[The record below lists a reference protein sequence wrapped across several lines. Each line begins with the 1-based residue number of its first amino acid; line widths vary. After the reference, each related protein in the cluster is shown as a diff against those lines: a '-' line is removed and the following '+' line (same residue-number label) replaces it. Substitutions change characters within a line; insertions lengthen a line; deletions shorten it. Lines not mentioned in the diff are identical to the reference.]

1 MKCPK
6 CGEEMVERRCGLT
19 KIYICPKC
27 NRKVLEAF
35 DSTRKLRLIRHSVLD
50 HRRMIKRNE

>member
-6 CGEEMVERRCGLT
+6 CGEEMIVRRCGVT
-19 KIYICPKC
+19 KIYFCPKC

-35 DSTRKLRLIRHSVLD
+35 EEVEQK
-50 HRRMIKRNE
+50 

>member
-6 CGEEMVERRCGLT
+6 CGEEMLVRRCGLT

-27 NRKVLEAF
+27 NHKVLEAF
-35 DSTRKLRLIRHSVLD
+35 KGVEG
-50 HRRMIKRNE
+50 K

>member
-6 CGEEMVERRCGLT
+6 CGEEMLVQRCGLT

-27 NRKVLEAF
+27 NPELVKQMSEIENEGR
-35 DSTRKLRLIRHSVLD
+35 T
-50 HRRMIKRNE
+50 KRYS